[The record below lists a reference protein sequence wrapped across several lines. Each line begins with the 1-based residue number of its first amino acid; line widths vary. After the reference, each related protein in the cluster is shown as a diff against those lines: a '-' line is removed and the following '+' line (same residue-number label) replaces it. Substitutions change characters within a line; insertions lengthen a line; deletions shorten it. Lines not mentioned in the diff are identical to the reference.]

1 MVAMGTNR
9 VAIGHDSSQLSV
21 YFTAVG
27 AQAAVKAMTPQIK
40 HCEGFYEAPHC
51 NLSLTN
57 IVYAN
62 TDDDNDNGTIDN
74 LENSVS
80 FENDLLSV
88 IPLSVPECCSCEEHN
103 FTNWWV
109 EIATHSQ
116 NMKIWQRDCKLLPVV
131 TGEYRVSNSE
141 TVYVEGLMS
150 SISHAADWIDW
161 KYYGL
166 TKTAAG
172 ELVDTNFT
180 VRTVWTSIDLNDA
193 PARLEPVTVATNSA
207 GTIVNPAGV
216 PLNGVAVYRVEVV
229 PEGIIPE
236 SDIHWS
242 KNNNNV
248 TFYGGKNWGR
258 EAYVRGQA
266 EGDFTLEVTI
276 DNMPA
281 DYRPHIHG
289 KVLTPTVTPIH
300 VYIICDADGTPAVST
315 NTVNVWVTE
324 ANRIYRQAAMSFTVA
339 SVEHVVNTNWFT
351 IEDDNEFAELC
362 SYANVSEGLELYCVR
377 EMKSVGLHSDMRLMP
392 TDERCGIAV
401 RANAIASALAHEI
414 GHACKLNDLKYELD
428 NSVDEVLVGIPNWS
442 GGAGTGYHAPG
453 LKHQDLVKRI
463 LMYHQAE
470 PTITDI
476 PLGDVAGTYV
486 SEGGGSPKTNAV
498 ICGLDYMDDMGR
510 NPCH

>member
-1 MVAMGTNR
+1 
-9 VAIGHDSSQLSV
+9 
-21 YFTAVG
+21 
-27 AQAAVKAMTPQIK
+27 
-40 HCEGFYEAPHC
+40 
-51 NLSLTN
+51 
-57 IVYAN
+57 
-62 TDDDNDNGTIDN
+62 
-74 LENSVS
+74 
-80 FENDLLSV
+80 
-88 IPLSVPECCSCEEHN
+88 
-103 FTNWWV
+103 
-109 EIATHSQ
+109 
-116 NMKIWQRDCKLLPVV
+116 
-131 TGEYRVSNSE
+131 
-141 TVYVEGLMS
+141 VYVEGAVS
-150 SISHAADWIDW
+150 SVSNAADWIDW

-166 TKTAAG
+166 TKTATG

-193 PARLEPVTVATNSA
+193 PVRLEPVTVATNAA

-216 PLNGVAVYRVEVV
+216 PLNGVAVYRVAVV
-229 PEGIIPE
+229 PEGIIPD

-242 KNNNNV
+242 KNNSNV

-258 EAYVRGQA
+258 EAHVRGLA
-266 EGDFTLEVTI
+266 AGDFTLEVTI
-276 DNMPA
+276 DNMPT

-289 KVLTPTVTPIH
+289 RVLTPTVTPIH

-315 NTVNVWVTE
+315 DTVNAWVAE
-324 ANRIYRQAAMSFTVA
+324 ANRIYRQTAMSFYVA
-339 SVEHVVNTNWFT
+339 GVEHVVSNDWVK
-351 IEDDNEFAELC
+351 IDDENEFDELC
-362 SYANVSEGLELYCVR
+362 SYANVNEGLELYCVR

>member
-21 YFTAVG
+21 YFTAIG

-40 HCEGFYEAPHC
+40 HCEGFYEALHC

-62 TDDDNDNGTIDN
+62 TDDDNNNGTIDN

-80 FENDLLSV
+80 FENDLLAV

-216 PLNGVAVYRVEVV
+216 PLNGMAVYRVEVV

-236 SDIHWS
+236 NAIHWS

-248 TFYGGKNWGR
+248 TFYSGKNWGR

-324 ANRIYRQAAMSFTVA
+324 ANRIYRQAAMSFNVA
-339 SVEHVVNTNWFT
+339 SVEHVVNTNWFE
-351 IEDDNEFAELC
+351 INNDAEFRQMC
-362 SYANVSEGLELYCVR
+362 SYASNTDGLELYCVDYINGAHG
-377 EMKSVGLHSDMRLMP
+377 KHSDLRLAYGDLRRGM
-392 TDERCGIAV
+392 AV
-401 RANAIASALAHEI
+401 KAGAPLTTLAHEL
-414 GHACKLNDLKYELD
+414 GHACGLVDLYD
-428 NSVDEVLVGIPNWS
+428 YDPGDGLVSENRVSSANWS
-442 GGAGTGYHAPG
+442 GGDGTGYHNPTLAYR
-453 LKHQDLVKRI
+453 DLTYRCIMDKSR
-463 LMYHQAE
+463 LFYESA
-470 PTITDI
+470 DI
-476 PLGDVAGTYV
+476 PLDYLTVMSGTNFIPV
-486 SEGGGSPKTNAV
+486 SV
-498 ICGLDYMDDMGR
+498 GLDQMATR
-510 NPCH
+510 EPLH